1 MRTRTEG
8 TAKPRAPLQ
17 SRTPCQACAASA
29 FFCRPGSG
37 ARSVGR
43 RTVPSSNPA
52 PRAEEHTHA
61 SVWIATS
68 FRPRP
73 RMHKH
78 ANVWWSLQLHELCAL
93 HTDSLFP
100 AALAAVL
107 SSCAAT
113 VEPSLLRGTAQR
125 HRNGPA
131 WASNDALSKALARTR
146 VPQHLAPRTPHYWA
160 PTHTFVEPGHERLP
174 LES

>member
-1 MRTRTEG
+1 M
-8 TAKPRAPLQ
+8 
-17 SRTPCQACAASA
+17 CVCMY
-29 FFCRPGSG
+29 
-37 ARSVGR
+37 
-43 RTVPSSNPA
+43 
-52 PRAEEHTHA
+52 EHTHA

-68 FRPRP
+68 FRPHP

-100 AALAAVL
+100 AALAAVF

-146 VPQHLAPRTPHYWA
+146 VPQHLAPCTPDY
-160 PTHTFVEPGHERLP
+160 
-174 LES
+174 